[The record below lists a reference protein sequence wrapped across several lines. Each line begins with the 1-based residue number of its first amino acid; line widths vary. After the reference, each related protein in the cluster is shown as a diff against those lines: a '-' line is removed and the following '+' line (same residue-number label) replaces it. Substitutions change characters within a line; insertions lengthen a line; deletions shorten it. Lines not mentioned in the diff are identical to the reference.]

1 MSTPYR
7 ADHLT
12 GYMQRAASHLAA
24 LPAGAKILDLPAG
37 GGYLTDEL
45 RRRGYWVISADI
57 DRARD
62 DYVYADMTQR
72 LPFADN
78 TFEGVVCLEGIEH
91 VLNPFLLIGELIR
104 VARAGGRIVLSTP
117 NIMNMYSR
125 LQFLFTGTFHQF
137 HPALLEEVAP
147 GEVRDRFHVSPLSYP
162 TLRYLGDYF
171 GADVV
176 HIDGDKVKRLVFMP
190 LYLVVLVLGRIWSY
204 RLFFSPCYRTHR
216 ERNRQLF
223 REINSRPTLFS
234 RSLVLVFEK
243 RRPARQPS
251 AIAA

>member
-1 MSTPYR
+1 MHPPYR

-12 GYMQRAASHLAA
+12 GYMQRAVAHLAS

-62 DYVYADMTQR
+62 DYVYVDMTQR
-72 LPFADN
+72 LPFADD

-104 VARAGGRIVLSTP
+104 VARPGGRIVLSTP
-117 NIMNMYSR
+117 NITNMYSR

-147 GEVRDRFHVSPLSYP
+147 GEVKDRFHVSPLCYP
-162 TLRYLGDYF
+162 TLRCLAHYF

-176 HIDGDKVKRLVFMP
+176 HIDGDKIKRLVFMP
-190 LYLVVLVLGRIWSY
+190 LYLLVLVLGRIWSY
-204 RLFFSPCYRTHR
+204 RLFFSPRYRAHR

-223 REINSRPTLFS
+223 QQINSRPALFS

-243 RRPARQPS
+243 RRSAALPS
-251 AIAA
+251 AMAA